1 MLVHHL
7 RKREAGDPH
16 VMISG
21 TTGLVGAADG
31 SYVLRREHPGDRE
44 ILLHVRGRDMEEKV
58 LTLERDEELNEWLL
72 VECDTALLDGLKEEP
87 SMLRLVEYM
96 KRELRFDGTASWLVE
111 LLGLDIQPNILSR
124 KLGRYRQELTKAGV
138 TFSFSRTGKQR
149 SLSLRY
155 RDYDGMTA
163 AQCGEGESSRSPES
177 LENRAFSG

>member
-1 MLVHHL
+1 
-7 RKREAGDPH
+7 
-16 VMISG
+16 
-21 TTGLVGAADG
+21 
-31 SYVLRREHPGDRE
+31 
-44 ILLHVRGRDMEEKV
+44 
-58 LTLERDEELNEWLL
+58 
-72 VECDTALLDGLKEEP
+72 
-87 SMLRLVEYM
+87 MLRLVEYM

-155 RDYDGMTA
+155 QDYDGMTA